1 MDYSFF
7 QLYKKSPFQFNNTPF
22 ILGAPD
28 STTYSGKLS
37 DYVKAAINN
46 LEAFYRDWDGMSP
59 GANPIPRVK
68 QPVNGNENEFFL
80 STNFDY
86 WKELLKDSDNKNA
99 GTGIKKILSELK
111 KCNLMSYSYMP
122 ESMEI
127 DENGAATASFSADV
141 ALSYYFDV
149 LQVDLIPPSAE
160 DLEARSTDPKPFAGN
175 TVKGF
180 ADVVT
185 FRVKVRRN
193 KMLEAYLN
201 GDFDGADAPKIC
213 GGLIS
218 AAGRSILLEKFPRV
232 DILAGSAYPIIK
244 PAGGDNSGHKIKSF
258 FNSLSGNYYAFCV
271 GTFTPSAAG
280 GSPRTAVYTFLNT
293 AGTAAFAISEEEL
306 PGIVTYTDAAE
317 ATFAG
322 NDSGVF
328 TPSDVFVLPV
338 EFLAGLQLNISGRTA
353 EIKASKGYYLA
364 KSVVLNSGVYRSA
377 PGRSAVNFGTTVTIG
392 TNKTRV
398 NVGGSLG
405 SETKTVNGAPIAVV
419 VEENIFAELR
429 ITKNG
434 GFRISLFVNG
444 SEYDI
449 TDDFSVPLTPTNV
462 SKSELQAQ
470 KISRL
475 SSFVQQGGGVVA
487 GAAAVA
493 AGIASGGAALVPAVA
508 AGAGAIFSNASG
520 IAKNIADGAP
530 KQAARQNGAADG
542 IGNATTNGG
551 LYFETFFAENF
562 EVVTAAADSIGY
574 ACAIPANGFKVFAA
588 PAKKYTAPLLL
599 KVENAKISAGR
610 TDADTEILI
619 ESKLNA
625 GALICYGLD
634 ALKTAAGV

>member
-28 STTYSGKLS
+28 SATYSGKLS
-37 DYVKAAINN
+37 DYVKSAINN
-46 LEAFYRDWDGMSP
+46 LENFYYDWDGMSP
-59 GANPIPRVK
+59 GANPVPRVQ
-68 QPVNGNENEFFL
+68 QPVNGDENEFFL
-80 STNFDY
+80 STNFGY
-86 WKELLKDSDNKNA
+86 WKKLLKDSDNKDA

-111 KCNLMSYSYMP
+111 RCNLMSYKYMP
-122 ESMEI
+122 ESLQM
-127 DENGAATASFSADV
+127 DENGAATENFSATI

-160 DLEARSTDPKPFAGN
+160 DLEARSTDPKPLAGN

-185 FRVKVRRN
+185 FRIKVRRN

-201 GDFDGADAPKIC
+201 GDFDDAAAPKIC

-218 AAGRSILLEKFPRV
+218 AAGRSMLLEKFPGGG
-232 DILAGSAYPIIK
+232 ILAGNAYPIIK
-244 PAGGDNSGHKIKSF
+244 PAGGDNSGRIIKSF

-271 GTFTPSAAG
+271 GTFTPSADG
-280 GSPRTAVYTFLNT
+280 GSPRTAVYTFLNV
-293 AGTAAFAISEEEL
+293 AGTAAFAIPEEKL

-338 EFLAGLQLNISGRTA
+338 EFLAGIPLNISGSTA
-353 EIKASKGYYLA
+353 DIKASKGYYLA

-377 PGRSAVNFGTTVTIG
+377 KGYSAADFGTTVTIG
-392 TNKTRV
+392 TNKTRI

-405 SETKTVNGAPIAVV
+405 SETKTADGATIAGDI
-419 VEENIFAELR
+419 EQNIFAELR

-551 LYFETFFAENF
+551 LYFETFQAENF
-562 EVVTAAADSIGY
+562 DAVNAAADFIGY
-574 ACAIPANGFKVFAA
+574 ACAIPANGVSVFET

>member
-22 ILGAPD
+22 ILSAPD
-28 STTYSGKLS
+28 SATYAGKLS

-46 LEAFYRDWDGMSP
+46 LEKFYYDWNGMSP

-68 QPVNGNENEFFL
+68 QPVNGDENEFFL

-111 KCNLMSYSYMP
+111 KCNLMSYKYMP
-122 ESMEI
+122 ESLEM
-127 DENGAATASFSADV
+127 DKNGAATANFSATQ

-160 DLEARSTDPKPFAGN
+160 ELEARSTDPKPFAGN

-185 FRVKVRRN
+185 FRIKVRRN
-193 KMLEAYLN
+193 KMLEAYLD
-201 GDFDGADAPKIC
+201 GDFDDAAAPKIC

-218 AAGRSILLEKFPRV
+218 AAGRSILLEKFPGGG
-232 DILAGSAYPIIK
+232 ILAGNAYPIIK
-244 PAGGDNSGHKIKSF
+244 PAGGDNSGRIIKSF

-271 GTFTPSAAG
+271 GTFTPSADG
-280 GSPRTAVYTFLNT
+280 GSPRTAVYTFLNV
-293 AGTAAFAISEEEL
+293 AGTAAFAISEEKL

-338 EFLAGLQLNISGRTA
+338 EFLAGIPLNISASTA
-353 EIKASKGYYLA
+353 DIKASKGYYLA

-377 PGRSAVNFGTTVTIG
+377 KGYSAADFGTTVTIG

-405 SETKTVNGAPIAVV
+405 SETKTADGAPIAGYI
-419 VEENIFAELR
+419 EQNIFAELR

-551 LYFETFFAENF
+551 LYFETFQAENF
-562 EVVTAAADSIGY
+562 DAVNAAADSIGY
-574 ACAIPANGFKVFAA
+574 ACAIPANGVSVFET

>member
-28 STTYSGKLS
+28 SATYAGKLS
-37 DYVKAAINN
+37 DYVKNAIYN
-46 LEAFYRDWDGMSP
+46 LETFYTGWYT
-59 GANPIPRVK
+59 GANPLNPAP
-68 QPVNGNENEFFL
+68 QSVNGEETAFFL

-86 WKELLKDSDNKNA
+86 WKELLKDSEYKDA

-111 KCNLMSYSYMP
+111 KCNLMSYTYEPHSLEM
-122 ESMEI
+122 
-127 DENGAATASFSADV
+127 DENGAAIASASASP
-141 ALSYYFDV
+141 ALSYFFDV
-149 LQVDLIPPSAE
+149 LQVDLVPPSAE
-160 DLEARSTDPKPFAGN
+160 DLEERSTDPKPFAGN

-185 FRVKVRRN
+185 FRVRVRRN

-201 GDFDGADAPKIC
+201 GDFDDAAPKIC

-218 AAGRSILLEKFPRV
+218 TAARSMLLEKFPGGGK
-232 DILAGSAYPIIK
+232 LAGNAYPIIK
-244 PAGGDNSGHKIKSF
+244 PAGGDNSPRVIKSF
-258 FNSLSGNYYAFCV
+258 FTSLSGNYYAFCV
-271 GTFTPSAAG
+271 GTFTPSADG
-280 GSPRTAVYTFLNT
+280 GSPRTAVYTFVNT
-293 AGTAAFAISEEEL
+293 NTTSARAIPESKL
-306 PGIVTYTDAAE
+306 PGLVTYTDAEE
-317 ATFAG
+317 ASFAAG
-322 NDSGVF
+322 ADTGVF
-328 TPSDVFVLPV
+328 TPSDVFVIPV
-338 EFLAGLQLNISGRTA
+338 EFLNGVTLKTTNTTA
-353 EIKASKGYYLA
+353 DIKASKGYYLSS
-364 KSVVLNSGVYRSA
+364 SVVLGSGVYRSA
-377 PGRSAVNFGTTVTIG
+377 KGYSAADFGTVVTIG

-405 SETKTVNGAPIAVV
+405 SETKTADGVPIAGNI
-419 VEENIFAELR
+419 EQNIFAELR

-530 KQAARQNGAADG
+530 KQAARQNGQADG
-542 IGNATTNGG
+542 VGNATTNGG
-551 LYFETFFAENF
+551 LYFESFTAENF
-562 EVVTAAADSIGY
+562 DAVNAAADSIGY
-574 ACAIPANGFKVFAA
+574 ACAIPANGLGVFET
-588 PAKKYTAPLLL
+588 PAKKYDTPLLL

>member
-37 DYVKAAINN
+37 DYVKNEIGS
-46 LEAFYRDWDGMSP
+46 LETFYSGFYM
-59 GANPIPRVK
+59 GANPTPTV
-68 QPVNGNENEFFL
+68 QAPVNGEETAFFL
-80 STNFDY
+80 STDFDY

-111 KCNLMSYSYMP
+111 KCNLMSYKYVPGSLEMDA
-122 ESMEI
+122 S
-127 DENGAATASFSADV
+127 GAATANFSATN

-160 DLEARSTDPKPFAGN
+160 DLEARSTDTKPLAGN

-185 FRVKVRRN
+185 FRVRVRRN

-201 GDFDGADAPKIC
+201 GDFDDADAPKIC

-218 AAGRSILLEKFPRV
+218 AAGRSMLLEKFPGGG
-232 DILAGSAYPIIK
+232 ILAGNAYPIIK
-244 PAGGDNSGHKIKSF
+244 PAGGDNSGRTIKSF

-271 GTFTPSAAG
+271 GTFTPSADG

-338 EFLAGLQLNISGRTA
+338 EFLAGVSLNISGDKA
-353 EIKASKGYYLA
+353 DIKASKGYYHA
-364 KSVVLNSGVYRSA
+364 TSVVLNSGVYRSA
-377 PGRSAVNFGTTVTIG
+377 KGYSAADFGTTVTIG

-405 SETKTVNGAPIAVV
+405 SETKTADGVPIAGDI
-419 VEENIFAELR
+419 EQNIFAELR

-551 LYFETFFAENF
+551 LYFETFQAENF
-562 EVVTAAADSIGY
+562 DAVNAAADSIGY
-574 ACAIPANGFKVFAA
+574 ACAIPANGVGVFET
-588 PAKKYTAPLLL
+588 PAKKYTTPLLL

-634 ALKTAAGV
+634 ALKAAAGV

>member
-1 MDYSFF
+1 MNTGAIQIF
-7 QLYKKSPFQFNNTPF
+7 KKSPFRFNGNNIIFAPPEGRTAPF
-22 ILGAPD
+22 SEYVKYCVQNLEKLYDD
-28 STTYSGKLS
+28 STYIRPKT
-37 DYVKAAINN
+37 D
-46 LEAFYRDWDGMSP
+46 SP
-59 GANPIPRVK
+59 VT
-68 QPVNGNENEFFL
+68 GNESEFYFTFDNEFFKKAL
-80 STNFDY
+80 QGANEKYFGRT
-86 WKELLKDSDNKNA
+86 LLY
-99 GTGIKKILSELK
+99 LK
-111 KCNLMSYSYMP
+111 KHVLRGCNLLEYYYKPPSWKT
-122 ESMEI
+122 EI
-127 DENGAATASFSADV
+127 LDSGRPVSV
-141 ALSYYFDV
+141 APYDSTFAEPMYFDILGIDIIEADADTV
-149 LQVDLIPPSAE
+149 EELSKTTDRPANYGCAAE
-160 DLEARSTDPKPFAGN
+160 TYFRN
-175 TVKGF
+175 T
-180 ADVVT
+180 T
-185 FRVKVRRN
+185 FRFRVQRN
-193 KMLEAYLN
+193 KMLEAYIN
-201 GDFDGADAPKIC
+201 GDFDSENAPKLC

-218 AAGRSILLEKFPRV
+218 AAGRSMLLEKFPGGG
-232 DILAGSAYPIIK
+232 IFAGNAYPIIK
-244 PAGGDNSGHKIKSF
+244 PAGGDSSGRIIKSF

-271 GTFTPSAAG
+271 GTFTPSGAG

-293 AGTAAFAISEEEL
+293 AGTAAFAISEEKL

-317 ATFAG
+317 ATFSG

-338 EFLAGLQLNISGRTA
+338 EFLAGIPLNISGRTA
-353 EIKASKGYYLA
+353 DIKASKGYYLS
-364 KSVVLNSGVYRSA
+364 KSVALNSGVYRSA
-377 PGRSAVNFGTTVTIG
+377 KGYSAADFGTTVTIG

-405 SETKTVNGAPIAVV
+405 SETKTADGAPIAGDI
-419 VEENIFAELR
+419 EQNIFAELR

-551 LYFETFFAENF
+551 LYFETFQAENF
-562 EVVTAAADSIGY
+562 DAVNAAADSIGY
-574 ACAIPANGFKVFAA
+574 ACAIPANGVSVFEP
-588 PAKKYTAPLLL
+588 PAKKYIAPLLL
-599 KVENAKISAGR
+599 KVENAKISAGC
-610 TDADTEILI
+610 TDADTEVLI
-619 ESKLNA
+619 ESKLKA

-634 ALKTAAGV
+634 ALKTAVGV

>member
-28 STTYSGKLS
+28 SATYSGKLS
-37 DYVKAAINN
+37 DYVKNAINN
-46 LEAFYRDWDGMSP
+46 LENFYYDWDGMFP

-68 QPVNGNENEFFL
+68 QPVKGDENEFFL

-86 WKELLKDSDNKNA
+86 WKELLKDSDEKNA
-99 GTGIKKILSELK
+99 GTGTKKILSELK
-111 KCNLMSYSYMP
+111 KCNLMSYTYMP
-122 ESMEI
+122 GSLEM
-127 DENGAATASFSADV
+127 DENGAATANFSATQ

-160 DLEARSTDPKPFAGN
+160 DLEARSTDPKPIAEN

-185 FRVKVRRN
+185 FRIKVRRN
-193 KMLEAYLN
+193 KMLEAYRN
-201 GDFDGADAPKIC
+201 GDFDDAAAPRIC

-218 AAGRSILLEKFPRV
+218 AAGRSMLLEKFPGGG
-232 DILAGSAYPIIK
+232 ILAGNAYPIIK
-244 PAGGDNSGHKIKSF
+244 PAGGDNSGRIIKSF

-293 AGTAAFAISEEEL
+293 DRTAAFAISEEIL

-338 EFLAGLQLNISGRTA
+338 EFLAGIPLNISGSTA
-353 EIKASKGYYLA
+353 DIKASKGYYLA

-377 PGRSAVNFGTTVTIG
+377 KGYSAADFGTTVTIG

-405 SETKTVNGAPIAVV
+405 SETKTADGVPIAGDI
-419 VEENIFAELR
+419 EQNIFAELR

-551 LYFETFFAENF
+551 LYFETFQAENF
-562 EVVTAAADSIGY
+562 DAVNAAADSIGY
-574 ACAIPANGFKVFAA
+574 ACAIPANGVSVFEA

-599 KVENAKISAGR
+599 KVENAKISAGC
-610 TDADTEILI
+610 TDAETEILI

>member
-7 QLYKKSPFQFNNTPF
+7 QLYKKSPFQFNGTPL

-28 STTYSGKLS
+28 SATYSGKLS
-37 DYVKAAINN
+37 DYVKAAIGS
-46 LEAFYRDWDGMSP
+46 LETFYTGWYT
-59 GANPIPRVK
+59 GANPLKPAT
-68 QPVNGNENEFFL
+68 QSVNGEETEFFL
-80 STNFDY
+80 STDFDY
-86 WKELLKDSDNKNA
+86 WKELLKNSDKDA

-111 KCNLMSYSYMP
+111 KCNLMSYTYAPGSFEMDA
-122 ESMEI
+122 S
-127 DENGAATASFSADV
+127 GAAINSYSSSQ

-149 LQVDLIPPSAE
+149 LRVDLIPPSAE
-160 DLEARSTDPKPFAGN
+160 DLEARSTDPKPSAGN

-185 FRVKVRRN
+185 FRVRVRRN

-201 GDFDGADAPKIC
+201 GDFDDADAPKIC

-218 AAGRSILLEKFPRV
+218 AAGRSMLLEKFPGGG
-232 DILAGSAYPIIK
+232 ILAGNAYPIIK
-244 PAGGDNSGHKIKSF
+244 PAGGGNSVRIIKSF

-271 GTFTPSAAG
+271 GTFTPSADG
-280 GSPRTAVYTFLNT
+280 GSPRTAVYTFLNP
-293 AGTAAFAISEEEL
+293 AGTAPLEIPEERL
-306 PGIVTYTDAAE
+306 KGIVTYTDAAE

-322 NDSGVF
+322 NNSGVF

-338 EFLAGLQLNISGRTA
+338 EFLAGVSLNISGDNA
-353 EIKASKGYYLA
+353 DIKASKGYYLA
-364 KSVVLNSGVYRSA
+364 TSVALNSGVYRSA
-377 PGRSAVNFGTTVTIG
+377 KGYSAADFGTTVTIG

-405 SETKTVNGAPIAVV
+405 SETKTADGVPISGDI
-419 VEENIFAELR
+419 EQNIFAELR

-551 LYFETFFAENF
+551 LYFETFQAENF
-562 EVVTAAADSIGY
+562 DAVNAAADSIGY
-574 ACAIPANGFKVFAA
+574 ACAIPANGVGVFEI
-588 PAKKYTAPLLL
+588 PAKKYATPLLL

-634 ALKTAAGV
+634 ALKAAAGV

>member
-28 STTYSGKLS
+28 SATYSGKLS
-37 DYVKAAINN
+37 NYVKSAINN
-46 LEAFYRDWDGMSP
+46 LEEFYYDWDGMSP
-59 GANPIPRVK
+59 GANPIPRVQ
-68 QPVNGNENEFFL
+68 QPVNGDENEFFL
-80 STNFDY
+80 STNFGY
-86 WKELLKDSDNKNA
+86 WKKLLKDSDNKNA

-111 KCNLMSYSYMP
+111 KCNLMSYKYMP
-122 ESMEI
+122 ESLEM
-127 DENGAATASFSADV
+127 DENGAATENSSATV

-160 DLEARSTDPKPFAGN
+160 DLEARSTDPKPLEGN

-185 FRVKVRRN
+185 FRIKVRRN

-201 GDFDGADAPKIC
+201 GDFDDAAAPKIC

-218 AAGRSILLEKFPRV
+218 AAGRSMLLEKFPGGG
-232 DILAGSAYPIIK
+232 ILAGNAYPIIK
-244 PAGGDNSGHKIKSF
+244 PAGGDNSGRIIKSF

-271 GTFTPSAAG
+271 GTFTPSADG
-280 GSPRTAVYTFLNT
+280 GSPRTAVYTFLNV
-293 AGTAAFAISEEEL
+293 AGTAAFAIPEEKL

-338 EFLAGLQLNISGRTA
+338 EFLAGIPLNISGSTA
-353 EIKASKGYYLA
+353 DIKASKGYYLA
-364 KSVVLNSGVYRSA
+364 KSVILNSGVYRSA
-377 PGRSAVNFGTTVTIG
+377 KGYSAADFGTTVTIG
-392 TNKTRV
+392 TNKTRI

-405 SETKTVNGAPIAVV
+405 SETKTADGAPIAGDI
-419 VEENIFAELR
+419 EQNIFAELR

-530 KQAARQNGAADG
+530 KQAARQNGTADG

-551 LYFETFFAENF
+551 LYFETFQAENF
-562 EVVTAAADSIGY
+562 YAVNAAADSIGY
-574 ACAIPANGFKVFAA
+574 ACAIPANGVRVFET
-588 PAKKYTAPLLL
+588 PAKKYTSPLLL
-599 KVENAKISAGR
+599 KVENAKISAGC
-610 TDADTEILI
+610 TDAETEILI

-634 ALKTAAGV
+634 ALKTAAGI

>member
-28 STTYSGKLS
+28 SATYSGKLS
-37 DYVKAAINN
+37 DYVKNAIGS
-46 LEAFYRDWDGMSP
+46 LETFYSGFYM
-59 GANPIPRVK
+59 GANPTPTVK
-68 QPVNGNENEFFL
+68 APVNGEETAFFL

-111 KCNLMSYSYMP
+111 KCNLMSYKYRP

-127 DENGAATASFSADV
+127 DKNGAATESFSATQ

-185 FRVKVRRN
+185 FRIKVRRN

-201 GDFDGADAPKIC
+201 GDFDDAAAPKIC

-218 AAGRSILLEKFPRV
+218 AAGRSMLLEKFPRGG
-232 DILAGSAYPIIK
+232 ILAGNAYPIIK
-244 PAGGDNSGHKIKSF
+244 PAGGDNSGRIIKSF

-271 GTFTPSAAG
+271 GTFTPSASG

-293 AGTAAFAISEEEL
+293 AGTAAFAISEEKL

-338 EFLAGLQLNISGRTA
+338 EFLAGIPLNISDSTA
-353 EIKASKGYYLA
+353 DIKASKGYYLA
-364 KSVVLNSGVYRSA
+364 KSVILNSGVYRSEKGYSA
-377 PGRSAVNFGTTVTIG
+377 ADFGRTVTIG

-405 SETKTVNGAPIAVV
+405 SETKTADGAPIAGDI
-419 VEENIFAELR
+419 EKNIFAELR

-462 SKSELQAQ
+462 GKSELQAQ

-551 LYFETFFAENF
+551 LYFETFQAENF
-562 EVVTAAADSIGY
+562 DAVNAAADSIGY
-574 ACAIPANGFKVFAA
+574 ACAIPANGVRVFEAS
-588 PAKKYTAPLLL
+588 AKKYTSPLLL
-599 KVENAKISAGR
+599 KVENAKISAGC
-610 TDADTEILI
+610 TDAETEILI

>member
-28 STTYSGKLS
+28 SATYSGKLS
-37 DYVKAAINN
+37 DYVKNAIGN
-46 LEAFYRDWDGMSP
+46 LETFYTGWYT
-59 GANPIPRVK
+59 GANPLTPAP
-68 QPVNGNENEFFL
+68 QSVNGEETAFFL

-86 WKELLKDSDNKNA
+86 WKELLKDSEYKDA

-111 KCNLMSYSYMP
+111 KCNLMSYTYEPHSLEM
-122 ESMEI
+122 
-127 DENGAATASFSADV
+127 DANGAAIASASASP
-141 ALSYYFDV
+141 ALSYFFDV
-149 LQVDLIPPSAE
+149 LQVDLVPPSAE

-185 FRVKVRRN
+185 FRVRVRRN

-201 GDFDGADAPKIC
+201 GDFDEADAPKLC

-218 AAGRSILLEKFPRV
+218 TAARSMLLEKFPGGGK
-232 DILAGSAYPIIK
+232 LAGNAYPIIK
-244 PAGGDNSGHKIKSF
+244 PAGGDNSPRIIKSF
-258 FNSLSGNYYAFCV
+258 FTSLSGNYYAFCV
-271 GTFTPSAAG
+271 GTFTPSADG
-280 GSPRTAVYTFLNT
+280 GSPRTAVYTFVNT
-293 AGTAAFAISEEEL
+293 DTTSARAIPESEL
-306 PGIVTYTDAAE
+306 PGLVTYTDAAE
-317 ATFAG
+317 ASFSAG
-322 NDSGVF
+322 ADTGVF
-328 TPSDVFVLPV
+328 TPSDVFVVPV
-338 EFLAGLQLNISGRTA
+338 EFLSGVTLKTTNTTA
-353 EIKASKGYYLA
+353 DIKASKGYYLSS
-364 KSVVLNSGVYRSA
+364 SVVLDSGVYRSA
-377 PGRSAVNFGTTVTIG
+377 KGYSAADFGTVVTIG

-405 SETKTVNGAPIAVV
+405 SETKTADGVPIAGDI
-419 VEENIFAELR
+419 EQNIFAELR

-530 KQAARQNGAADG
+530 KQAARQNGQADG
-542 IGNATTNGG
+542 VGNATTNGG
-551 LYFETFFAENF
+551 LYFESFSAENF
-562 EVVTAAADSIGY
+562 DAVNAAADSIGY
-574 ACAIPANGFKVFAA
+574 ACAIPANGVDVFAT

-610 TDADTEILI
+610 TDDDTAILI
-619 ESKLNA
+619 EYKLNA
-625 GALICYGLD
+625 GALICYGLE
-634 ALKTAAGV
+634 ALKNAAGV

>member
-46 LEAFYRDWDGMSP
+46 LEEFYSDWDGMSP

-68 QPVNGNENEFFL
+68 QPVNGDENEFFL
-80 STNFDY
+80 STNFGY
-86 WKELLKDSDNKNA
+86 WKKLLKDSDHKNA
-99 GTGIKKILSELK
+99 GTGIKKILSNLK
-111 KCNLMSYSYMP
+111 KCNLMSYKYMP

-127 DENGAATASFSADV
+127 DENGAATANSSATI

-160 DLEARSTDPKPFAGN
+160 DLEARSTDPKPVAGN

-185 FRVKVRRN
+185 FRIKVRRN

-201 GDFDGADAPKIC
+201 GDFDDAAAPKIC

-218 AAGRSILLEKFPRV
+218 AAGRSMLLEKFPGGG
-232 DILAGSAYPIIK
+232 IFAGNAYPIIK
-244 PAGGDNSGHKIKSF
+244 PAGGDNSGRIIKSF

-280 GSPRTAVYTFLNT
+280 GSPRTAVYTFLNV
-293 AGTAAFAISEEEL
+293 AGTAAFAISEENL

-317 ATFAG
+317 ATFDG

-338 EFLAGLQLNISGRTA
+338 EFLAGIPLNISGRA
-353 EIKASKGYYLA
+353 ADIKASKGYYLA
-364 KSVVLNSGVYRSA
+364 KSVILNSGVYRSA
-377 PGRSAVNFGTTVTIG
+377 KGYSAADFGTTVTIG

-405 SETKTVNGAPIAVV
+405 SETKTADGAPIAGDI
-419 VEENIFAELR
+419 EQNIFAELR

-551 LYFETFFAENF
+551 LYFETFQAENF
-562 EVVTAAADSIGY
+562 DAVNAAADSIGY
-574 ACAIPANGFKVFAA
+574 ACAIPANGLGVFET

-599 KVENAKISAGR
+599 KVENAKISAGC
-610 TDADTEILI
+610 TDAETKILI

>member
-1 MDYSFF
+1 MNTGAF
-7 QLYKKSPFQFNNTPF
+7 QIFKKSPFRFNGNNIIFAPPEGRTAPF
-22 ILGAPD
+22 SEYVEYFVQNLEKLYDD
-28 STTYSGKLS
+28 STYIRPKT
-37 DYVKAAINN
+37 D
-46 LEAFYRDWDGMSP
+46 SP
-59 GANPIPRVK
+59 VT
-68 QPVNGNENEFFL
+68 GNESEFYFTFNNEFFKKAL
-80 STNFDY
+80 QGANEKYFGRT
-86 WKELLKDSDNKNA
+86 LLYF
-99 GTGIKKILSELK
+99 KKHILRG
-111 KCNLMSYSYMP
+111 CNLLEYYYKPPSWKT
-122 ESMEI
+122 EI
-127 DENGAATASFSADV
+127 LDSGRPVSV
-141 ALSYYFDV
+141 APYDSTFFEPMYFDILGIDIIEADADTV
-149 LQVDLIPPSAE
+149 EELSKTTDRPGNYGCAAE
-160 DLEARSTDPKPFAGN
+160 TYFRN
-175 TVKGF
+175 T
-180 ADVVT
+180 T
-185 FRVKVRRN
+185 FRFRVQRN
-193 KMLEAYLN
+193 RMLEAYIN
-201 GDFDGADAPKIC
+201 GDFDSENAPRIC

-218 AAGRSILLEKFPRV
+218 AAGRSMLLEKFPGGG
-232 DILAGSAYPIIK
+232 ILAGNAYPIIK
-244 PAGGDNSGHKIKSF
+244 PAGGDNSGHEIKSF

-280 GSPRTAVYTFLNT
+280 GSPKTAVYTFLNT
-293 AGTAAFAISEEEL
+293 AGTAAFAISEEKL

-338 EFLAGLQLNISGRTA
+338 EFLSGTPLNISDSTA
-353 EIKASKGYYLA
+353 DIKASKGYYLA
-364 KSVVLNSGVYRSA
+364 KSVILNSGVYRSA
-377 PGRSAVNFGTTVTIG
+377 KGYSAADFGTTVTIG

-405 SETKTVNGAPIAVV
+405 SETKTADGAPIAGDI
-419 VEENIFAELR
+419 EQNIFAELR

-551 LYFETFFAENF
+551 LYFETFQAENF
-562 EVVTAAADSIGY
+562 DAVNAAADSIGY
-574 ACAIPANGFKVFAA
+574 ACAIPANGVGVFEM
-588 PAKKYTAPLLL
+588 PAKKYATPLLL

-625 GALICYGLD
+625 GALICYGMD
-634 ALKTAAGV
+634 ALKAAAGV

>member
-46 LEAFYRDWDGMSP
+46 LEKFYYDWDGMSP

-86 WKELLKDSDNKNA
+86 WKKLLKDSDNKNA

-111 KCNLMSYSYMP
+111 KCNLMSYTYMP
-122 ESMEI
+122 ESMEM
-127 DENGAATASFSADV
+127 DANGAATENFSASQ

-160 DLEARSTDPKPFAGN
+160 DLEARSTDTKPFAVN

-193 KMLEAYLN
+193 KMLEAYRN
-201 GDFDGADAPKIC
+201 GDFDDAGAPKIC

-218 AAGRSILLEKFPRV
+218 AAGRSMLLEKSPGGG
-232 DILAGSAYPIIK
+232 ILAGNAYPIIK
-244 PAGGDNSGHKIKSF
+244 PAGGNNSGRIIKSF

-271 GTFTPSAAG
+271 GTFTPSADG

-293 AGTAAFAISEEEL
+293 AGTAALAISEEKL

-338 EFLAGLQLNISGRTA
+338 EFLAGIPLNISGSTA
-353 EIKASKGYYLA
+353 DIKASKGYYLA

-377 PGRSAVNFGTTVTIG
+377 KGYSAADFGTTVTIG

-405 SETKTVNGAPIAVV
+405 SETKTADGAPIAGDI
-419 VEENIFAELR
+419 EQNIFAELR

-551 LYFETFFAENF
+551 LYFETFQAENF
-562 EVVTAAADSIGY
+562 DAVNAAADSIGY
-574 ACAIPANGFKVFAA
+574 ACAIPANGLSVFET

-599 KVENAKISAGR
+599 KVENAKISAGC
-610 TDADTEILI
+610 TDADTEVLI

-634 ALKTAAGV
+634 ALKAATGV